1 MAKERAG
8 TTGRGKAS
16 GKADSAQLRKD
27 PAFMRN
33 LESAIAEEYARSRR
47 KALPAASN
55 PDEATPRDL
64 GPTKGAAP
72 DGFGAAPKRATEA
85 NAPNTPRRAPKKAGS
100 AKGGTGREAL
110 AKELASL
117 IPELDAE
124 GLAFLIEQARVHLY
138 NMRVAEL
145 EAAAEEA
152 ERASTRAR
160 GLAKTGGIGT
170 KAGTKAGS
178 ASDLSI
184 KASGDGSAYDLVYGG
199 KWKLFTGDE
208 MLAMVRIATVK
219 DPQNQVA
226 GRLYRWLLAERSDV
240 INDLGLSGLA
250 DPMLKHLVA
259 LLRTT
264 FTIKPGR

>member
-8 TTGRGKAS
+8 KTGKRRAS
-16 GKADSAQLRKD
+16 GKGDSAQLRKD
-27 PAFMRN
+27 PTFMKN
-33 LESAIAEEYARSRR
+33 LEAAIADEYAESLR
-47 KALPAASN
+47 KRPSSAAST
-55 PDEATPRDL
+55 DEPERRVEPAEGGGKP
-64 GPTKGAAP
+64 KGAAE
-72 DGFGAAPKRATEA
+72 ARAPEK
-85 NAPNTPRRAPKKAGS
+85 PRRASKKTAATGGAAG
-100 AKGGTGREAL
+100 RDEL
-110 AKELASL
+110 ASELASL

-219 DPQNQVA
+219 DPQDQVA

>member
-8 TTGRGKAS
+8 KTGRGKAS

-33 LESAIAEEYARSRR
+33 LEAAIADEYAKSNR
-47 KALPAASN
+47 KAIQAAPATRTVAAEES
-55 PDEATPRDL
+55 A
-64 GPTKGAAP
+64 PTK
-72 DGFGAAPKRATEA
+72 
-85 NAPNTPRRAPKKAGS
+85 PRRASKKASAAKAGA
-100 AKGGTGREAL
+100 AKGEAGRDEL

-160 GLAKTGGIGT
+160 GIAKSAGA
-170 KAGTKAGS
+170 KAGGKAKGGT
-178 ASDLSI
+178 AEGAEGLSI
-184 KASGDGSAYDLVYGG
+184 KASEDGSTYDLVYGG

-219 DPQNQVA
+219 DPQDQVA
-226 GRLYRWLLAERSDV
+226 GRLYRWLSAERSDV

-250 DPMLKHLVA
+250 DPTLKRLVA
-259 LLRTT
+259 LLRKT